1 MNLFENSWLFH
12 ADHGYVLL
20 NNKAKHAGTCDLL
33 LDYGTQ
39 ADAPQGRRAEG
50 LGGHSH
56 QYHDQSSFPQQHFVY
71 DSGAVFYGKRSFSV
85 TTVLR
90 ARAQLEG
97 IWGIQGGWSKQIWL
111 RLYLKL
117 VAVVGFLIQIL
128 NNILNLL

>member
-39 ADAPQGRRAEG
+39 ADAPHPGRRAEG

-71 DSGAVFYGKRSFSV
+71 DSVGPYFCSFFVEKNSMHASISSLASISNV
-85 TTVLR
+85 PGLWRVVLLLPPSSDAWR
-90 ARAQLEG
+90 WLGSMRR
-97 IWGIQGGWSKQIWL
+97 QGNG
-111 RLYLKL
+111 
-117 VAVVGFLIQIL
+117 G
-128 NNILNLL
+128 